1 MNAGMIGI
9 GNSKYISTNE
19 IADSIAVTVI
29 NRTLLLIPVFV
40 LPVVAAPAA
49 FVSLLMFILLYIN
62 INNVSGIPEN

>member
-1 MNAGMIGI
+1 ML
-9 GNSKYISTNE
+9 S
-19 IADSIAVTVI
+19 DL